1 MTPITQ
7 LSEHFILIEFISSTT
22 ASTQNIT
29 EQFDPPAEVVNNL
42 KNLCQNLLE
51 PLRAKISEK
60 LGKDTPIH
68 ITSGYRCPRL
78 NKAVGG
84 VPNSQHQTGE
94 AVDTHVD
101 GMSIEEW
108 YQFVKSCGIKFDQ
121 CIQEFDSWAHISYA
135 SKNRGECWRYS
146 HSAAPKREA

>member
-1 MTPITQ
+1 MK
-7 LSEHFILIEFISSTT
+7 LSEHFALSEFLNSPT
-22 ASTQNIT
+22 ATAEKIT
-29 EQFDPPAEVVNNL
+29 EQFTPSTEVVTNL
-42 KNLCQNLLE
+42 TNLCNNLLE

-60 LGKDTPIH
+60 LGKDTAIH

-94 AVDTHVD
+94 AVDTHID

-108 YQFVKSCGIKFDQ
+108 YQFVRSCGVVFDQ
-121 CIQEFDSWAHISYA
+121 CIQEFDSWAHISYTV
-135 SKNRGECWRYS
+135 KNRGECWRYVRGI
-146 HSAAPKREA
+146 APKIES

>member
-1 MTPITQ
+1 MK
-7 LSEHFILIEFISSTT
+7 LSEHFELSEFINSPT
-22 ASTQNIT
+22 ATAQNIS
-29 EQFDPPAEVVNNL
+29 EQFNPPAEVITNL
-42 KNLCQNLLE
+42 TNLCNNLLE

-60 LGKDTPIH
+60 LGKDTPIK

-101 GMSIEEW
+101 GMSIEDW
-108 YQFVKSCGIKFDQ
+108 YQFVKSCGVRFDQ
-121 CIQEFDSWAHISYA
+121 CIQEFDSWAHISYTTV
-135 SKNRGECWRYS
+135 NRGECWRYVREIS
-146 HSAAPKREA
+146 PKKEA